1 MFHIKVHIGT
11 GAHRR
16 KTMPET
22 EANEA
27 NFQEIRGH
35 LDIIKAKLAKP
46 TDRDTR
52 ESLKE
57 DLEDYYER
65 ALQLRVMQN
74 QTQAE
79 ELKEQTTK
87 AQQLARYAYRNNI
100 KVVVLSVVTV
110 LMLAELIL
118 PGLFMVAVSSPAI
131 QAVCSH
137 VVVAIVVLM
146 VAAMAWR

>member
-1 MFHIKVHIGT
+1 
-11 GAHRR
+11 
-16 KTMPET
+16 MPET
-22 EANEA
+22 EANDA

-46 TDRDTR
+46 TDRETR

-79 ELKEQTTK
+79 ELKEQTIR
-87 AQQLARYAYRNNI
+87 ANRLSSSARRNNI
-100 KVVVLSVVTV
+100 KLAVLSVAALCMV
-110 LMLAELIL
+110 AELVL
-118 PGLFMVAVSSPAI
+118 PGLFRVAVSSPVI
-131 QAVCSH
+131 HAVCSH
-137 VVVAIVVLM
+137 VVVAVLVLV
-146 VAAMAWR
+146 VAAMSWK